1 MTGHV
6 EGFTLS
12 NVEGFTLVEIV
23 LAMAVA
29 AIGLVAVLGLIP
41 QGLQASRDAADNTI
55 SATLVHDIFSTIRT
69 TPFTNITNLDSFGFM
84 PSLTHSSYTNLQ
96 AFPVNGPLVLSNY
109 LDEAGFYTTPDA
121 HGFYTNGY
129 YKVVLTFQ
137 PELPSSATVGRPPC
151 ICLHRDGHGRLAGTL
166 GLAHQ
171 YQYLCN
177 QGGLLQPM
185 NPRPTTINH
194 RPSAIPHRPSTI
206 SERGFT
212 LIEMIASVAILVGMS
227 YLLFAAFNQTSKAWL
242 QGESRVET
250 FTAARAALDLMSRE
264 LAQAMVNIQRRTPVL
279 RGELR
284 ERPCGPFF
292 GATGALAFL
301 APVGDKYGSRVD
313 LAEVVYRLS
322 QPNASTVK
330 VR

>member
-29 AIGLVAVLGLIP
+29 AIGLVAVLGLSP

-137 PELPSSATVGRPPC
+137 PELPSSATVGRPPSSVC
-151 ICLHRDGHGRLAGTL
+151 IVTATVVWP
-166 GLAHQ
+166 AHSASPINTNIFVTKVA
-171 YQYLCN
+171 YYN
-177 QGGLLQPM
+177 Q
-185 NPRPTTINH
+185 
-194 RPSAIPHRPSTI
+194 
-206 SERGFT
+206 
-212 LIEMIASVAILVGMS
+212 
-227 YLLFAAFNQTSKAWL
+227 
-242 QGESRVET
+242 
-250 FTAARAALDLMSRE
+250 
-264 LAQAMVNIQRRTPVL
+264 
-279 RGELR
+279 
-284 ERPCGPFF
+284 
-292 GATGALAFL
+292 
-301 APVGDKYGSRVD
+301 
-313 LAEVVYRLS
+313 
-322 QPNASTVK
+322 
-330 VR
+330 